1 LDTLAGAGHAFHLD
15 RLSPVSSQRIS
26 FHNVWQYRLTHQRSA
41 LSLRLAFWPGIL
53 AYLNVDSTA
62 PNTWLDL
69 ESTARDA
76 SLNNKV
82 ETASLGDLLPD
93 PKSLQAE
100 QSKLLQLD
108 IEEALAK
115 LTPLFRDALWWV
127 NPARKSDVA
136 THAPSKPSQAGCER
150 RFGK

>member
-41 LSLRLAFWPGIL
+41 LSLRSVGFLAWKFL
-53 AYLNVDSTA
+53 AYLNVDSIA

-115 LTPLFRDALWWV
+115 LKPLF
-127 NPARKSDVA
+127 SDVLL
-136 THAPSKPSQAGCER
+136 
-150 RFGK
+150 